1 MGITY
6 DRIGDYMLPNL
17 ILSEA
22 IDVEPLD
29 GWGMMRKRFLKE
41 NYPALYGQMLCG
53 ERLYPHCRE
62 VQGVAGE
69 YFDILVESLQISNP
83 PTSKVDDGLAWAT
96 HMQMLDGIAKEI
108 VVSQI
113 IYKNPYE

>member
-6 DRIGDYMLPNL
+6 AKVGNYLLPDL
-17 ILSEA
+17 VLSETA
-22 IDVEPLD
+22 DAEALD

-41 NYPALYGQMLCG
+41 NYPALYGQMLCS
-53 ERLYPHCRE
+53 EKLYPHCRE
-62 VQGVAGE
+62 VQGIAGE
-69 YFDILVESLQISNP
+69 YFDTLMRCLQIINP
-83 PTSKVDDGLAWAT
+83 PPSKADDGLARTT

-108 VVSQI
+108 VVSEI